1 MIAWPPRLGPIWLKL
16 QGTVI
21 PELAMVKPITNH
33 QLTILQFVGAH
44 PGAERDQLMRITQAT
59 AEDLAYLEEH
69 DMIREREPGHYRIAH
84 FGEMVL
90 RRT

>member
-1 MIAWPPRLGPIWLKL
+1 MIAWTQRPGLIRHKL
-16 QGTVI
+16 QGTAF
-21 PELAMVKPITNH
+21 PESAMVKPITSH

-44 PGAERDQLMRITQAT
+44 PGTERDQLMRVTQAT
-59 AEDLAYLEEH
+59 ADDLAYLEEH
-69 DMIREREPGHYRIAH
+69 DMIREREAGRYRIAH